1 MELCYG
7 GCLCYGPP
15 IEQGFYYDMYLENR
29 TVSGLDYEPLEK
41 TMKRIVKE
49 EQPFERL
56 EISKDDLLR
65 LFGVRKK
72 KQKLVS

>member
-1 MELCYG
+1 MKN
-7 GCLCYGPP
+7 
-15 IEQGFYYDMYLENR
+15 INR
-29 TVSGLDYEPLEK
+29 TVSGFDYEPLEK

-65 LFGVRKK
+65 LFGVSQTKFEFFSH
-72 KQKLVS
+72 QLTFFFY

>member
-1 MELCYG
+1 M
-7 GCLCYGPP
+7 
-15 IEQGFYYDMYLENR
+15 NR

-56 EISKDDLLR
+56 EISKEDLGR
-65 LFGVRKK
+65 LFGVSDRGNSSP
-72 KQKLVS
+72 KQQNILFH

>member
-1 MELCYG
+1 
-7 GCLCYGPP
+7 
-15 IEQGFYYDMYLENR
+15 
-29 TVSGLDYEPLEK
+29 
-41 TMKRIVKE
+41 MKRIVKE

-72 KQKLVS
+72 TTKFNYFIIKLYFKLV

>member
-1 MELCYG
+1 
-7 GCLCYGPP
+7 
-15 IEQGFYYDMYLENR
+15 
-29 TVSGLDYEPLEK
+29 
-41 TMKRIVKE
+41 MKRIVKE

-72 KQKLVS
+72 TNKI